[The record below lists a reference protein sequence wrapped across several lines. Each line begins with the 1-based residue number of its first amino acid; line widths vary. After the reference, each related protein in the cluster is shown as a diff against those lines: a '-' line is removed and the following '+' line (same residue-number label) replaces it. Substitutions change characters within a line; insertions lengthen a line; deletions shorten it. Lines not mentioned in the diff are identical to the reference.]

1 MEERTGIPAIDDAA
15 YLRGMMDDALRRGFE
30 EGLRD
35 YGLVPPAAERE
46 IVQKISAVIP
56 FAQEIRG
63 EFVPVSRCTLLRWKL
78 RAFSLGDWIH
88 DRLFP
93 ECARRWEDHVC

>member
-1 MEERTGIPAIDDAA
+1 MEERTGVPAIDDAA
-15 YLRGMMDDALRRGFE
+15 YLRGALDEMLRAGFE
-30 EGLRD
+30 EGALIPEPVA
-35 YGLVPPAAERE
+35 GE
-46 IVQKISAVIP
+46 ILEVQKIATWIP
-56 FAQEIRG
+56 FPQEIRG
-63 EFVPVSRCTLLRWKL
+63 EFVPVSRWALLRWRI